1 MDGARSAR
9 RGELG
14 LAVLFATSGM
24 LHLLTPRRFELI
36 VPRPLPGKRALVYL
50 SGAAE
55 LGCAAGLVAPATRR
69 AAGLASAGLLVSV
82 FPANVQMA
90 LHTGLYPQ
98 FSAVTLWL
106 RLPFQLVLIAWAY
119 WLTRRDT
126 VHRSEIVEHRAA

>member
-1 MDGARSAR
+1 VDERVDGARSAR

-24 LHLLTPRRFELI
+24 LHLLTPRRFEQI

-69 AAGLASAGLLVSV
+69 AAGLASAGLLVAV

-90 LHTGLYPQ
+90 LDVFTGRGRVARLL
-98 FSAVTLWL
+98 AAA
-106 RLPFQLVLIAWAY
+106 RLPLQAHIIAVAWRA
-119 WLTRRDT
+119 WRR
-126 VHRSEIVEHRAA
+126 

>member
-14 LAVLFATSGM
+14 LAVLFAISGM
-24 LHLLTPRRFELI
+24 LHLLTPRRFEQI

-69 AAGLASAGLLVSV
+69 AAGLASAGLLVAV

-90 LHTGLYPQ
+90 LDVFTGRGRVARLL
-98 FSAVTLWL
+98 AAA
-106 RLPFQLVLIAWAY
+106 RLPLQAPLVAIAWRA
-119 WLTRRDT
+119 WRR
-126 VHRSEIVEHRAA
+126 